1 MTMTEKSKSERNV
14 ILCSLIAFSLFL
26 LTAVGCQPAERR
38 SATTVGHTLKVMQG
52 ADLQRN
58 TEVELV
64 EQMARYRSQYEKY
77 LELLGAFYDR
87 QGNSLKARWS
97 RQELE
102 HLQLGPKHSYL
113 VVAEIAG
120 AELKATTG
128 IVEADLLYQDGMK
141 YYHKGRGKLG
151 VFFMNKKNLYL
162 AIDKFNELITNYPS
176 SDKIDD
182 AAFQVGEIYHYYIK
196 DYHKALLYYQRV
208 WQWDAQTPKP
218 ARYAVAR
225 IYDDYLHDRV
235 KALEYYQKSIN
246 MESAYPHKVEYARSR
261 IEEISKELS
270 KE

>member
-1 MTMTEKSKSERNV
+1 MAKTGKTEYKMV
-14 ILCSLIAFSLFL
+14 LCTLFTLFLFL
-26 LTAVGCQPAERR
+26 LSVVGCQPVERQ
-38 SATTVGHTLKVMQG
+38 SGTTVGKTLEVAQG

-77 LELLGAFYDR
+77 LELLGDFYDR
-87 QGNSLKARWS
+87 QGNNLKARWS

-151 VFFMNKKNLYL
+151 VFFVNKKNLYL
-162 AIDKFNELITNYPS
+162 AIDKFNELITNYPN

-182 AAFQVGEIYHYYIK
+182 AAFQVGEIYHYYLK

-208 WQWDAQTPKP
+208 WQWDDQTPKP

-246 MESAYPHKVEYARSR
+246 MESAYPNKVEYARNR
-261 IEEISKELS
+261 IEEISKELL